1 VGGDALS
8 GKIGHALGHGV
19 ERGLAGAGRALAVVA
34 LLAAL
39 LHARELRFRERERER
54 ERERDGCAG
63 RLVRWLGEREDERLE
78 LKYYSSFFYLMIFF
92 FQLNSRDYKDVG
104 PKCYTKCGRLPFTK
118 MSLRH

>member
-19 ERGLAGAGRALAVVA
+19 ERWLAGAGRALAVVA

-54 ERERDGCAG
+54 ERERWLCGEAG
-63 RLVRWLGEREDERLE
+63 AVAWGER
-78 LKYYSSFFYLMIFF
+78 
-92 FQLNSRDYKDVG
+92 G
-104 PKCYTKCGRLPFTK
+104 
-118 MSLRH
+118 